1 MYWGLSS
8 QNLNT
13 IDVAIWIYSGIFLLI
28 ATIIGL
34 NHCMDIQSY
43 KKTSRKSCIYRP
55 LLYQSTFCIAI
66 LFAIATLCFII
77 PLIIGKNNIVC
88 SEDINNIETMAVIN
102 PGASISCTI
111 SGLCFSVSALMA
123 GMYTAIF
130 SMTLWKQFYA
140 PLNSIWTELK
150 HKSYCKCLNLITIP
164 CQCNHSECKNKCE
177 QCCSDLIRCR
187 NNEPLTCWYAFCG
200 KRAFIHYCCWSIG
213 LTYTIFAWIGQE
225 ITSFD
230 PLGICIIGSARGK
243 GGIVAYNV
251 IPHSI
256 TMGIASL
263 FLPAA
268 IILLIRFATRNDSG
282 VDTKHKKL
290 GWRLLV
296 FFLCVLNGLTLMLV
310 TITAT
315 VNLFYISCNFLVVF
329 TLML

>member
-1 MYWGLSS
+1 
-8 QNLNT
+8 
-13 IDVAIWIYSGIFLLI
+13 
-28 ATIIGL
+28 
-34 NHCMDIQSY
+34 MDIQSF
-43 KKTSRKSCIYRP
+43 KKTSSKSCIHRP
-55 LLYQSTFCIAI
+55 LLYQATFCIAI
-66 LFAIATLCFII
+66 NFVIATLCFII
-77 PLIIGKNNIVC
+77 PLMIGKDTIVC

-102 PGASISCTI
+102 PGASIPCTI
-111 SGLCFSVSALMA
+111 SGLCFSVPALMA
-123 GMYTAIF
+123 GIYTAIF

-150 HKSYCKCLNLITIP
+150 HTPYCKCLNFIP
-164 CQCNHSECKNKCE
+164 CPCACNVCKE
-177 QCCSDLIRCR
+177 QCDKCCRDLTHRR
-187 NNEPLTCWYAFCG
+187 NKEPLTCWYAFCG
-200 KRAFIHYCCWSIG
+200 KRAFIHYFCWSIG
-213 LTYTIFAWIGQE
+213 ITYSIFAWIGQE
-225 ITSFD
+225 ITSLD
-230 PLGICIIGSARGK
+230 PLGICLVGSARGK

-256 TMGIASL
+256 TLGISAL

-315 VNLFYISCNFLVVF
+315 VNLLYISFDFPVVF
-329 TLML
+329 IMMLHILDGDTVLQKQPGV